1 MGVWL
6 RKIRKTS
13 KGIALTAFFT
23 ILVVAS
29 LRIFLFA
36 SFSIPTP
43 SMQPTILPG
52 DHILIN
58 KLVPGPRL
66 DWLCNAGNV
75 SVSDNYNYRINGYRP
90 ITHADVLVF
99 NAPYHGSGKIAKNW
113 EIYYI
118 KRCMGIP
125 GDTLS
130 IVKGI
135 YSITNNG
142 GSFEF
147 TTPANQ
153 FIDARMESEKPGMFE
168 ALDWTLTSFG
178 PVYIPGEGE
187 IIRLDS
193 VNIYLY
199 RNLIEYETGGQI
211 SFSDSRCY
219 LDGKTYP
226 YHTFKQNYYFMAGDY
241 AIDSQD
247 SRYWGLLPEDHIVG
261 KATYVWRSVDPDT
274 KKYRFDRF
282 LKPL

>member
-1 MGVWL
+1 
-6 RKIRKTS
+6 
-13 KGIALTAFFT
+13 
-23 ILVVAS
+23 
-29 LRIFLFA
+29 
-36 SFSIPTP
+36 
-43 SMQPTILPG
+43 MQPTILPG

-58 KLVPGPRL
+58 KLVPGPRM
-66 DWLCNAGNV
+66 DWLCNTEIA
-75 SVSDNYNYRINGYRP
+75 SVNRDNSYRISGYRP

-99 NAPYHGSGKIAKNW
+99 NAPYHGSGKLAKNW

-135 YSITNNG
+135 YGIRNSE
-142 GSFEF
+142 GSFEV
-147 TTPANQ
+147 TTPANK
-153 FIDARMESEKPGMFE
+153 FIDTPMDNEKPGMFE

-178 PVYIPGEGE
+178 PVYIPRKEE
-187 IIRLDS
+187 MIRLDS
-193 VNIYLY
+193 INIHVY
-199 RNLIEYETGGQI
+199 RNLIEYETGGQV
-211 SFSDSRCY
+211 SFSEGRCY
-219 LDGKTYP
+219 LDGKPYP
-226 YHTFKQNYYFMAGDY
+226 YHTFTQNYYFMAGDY

-261 KATYVWRSVDPDT
+261 KATYVWRSIDPDT